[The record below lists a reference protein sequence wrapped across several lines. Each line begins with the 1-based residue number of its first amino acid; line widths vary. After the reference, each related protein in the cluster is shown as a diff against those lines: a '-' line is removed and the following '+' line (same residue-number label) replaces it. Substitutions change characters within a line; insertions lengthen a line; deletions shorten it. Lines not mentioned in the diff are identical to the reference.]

1 MSKVNVD
8 ALCKL
13 AGSCLEM
20 DQVKQAKELYDKAV
34 AAEVD
39 CVDAHQGLAT
49 IAYLEA
55 DYPAA
60 AAHYVKLTLLQPMEA
75 RHLTNLGAI
84 HNFMGEFSQAA
95 DVLRKAITRD
105 KRSAEAYYN
114 LGIAQRKL
122 KQTQMAMSAYREAI
136 RLNPKMAEAY
146 QNLANLYV
154 ESANM
159 PMAILNFKKA
169 IEIQPDLEKAHIGLH
184 KAEAASNQSKK
195 ISNPFGRLVNSQTQ
209 QVNSAVTMT
218 RELTDAERYDDRQE
232 VKHLADE
239 IERLSKESLEL
250 LKTTLE
256 PAILELQR
264 TMAEGSKAQ
273 VPLVDVAE
281 IYQAAANQWVEH
293 RKVVKRKVLE
303 LRAHEELI
311 NAPEVNLES

>member
-13 AGSCLEM
+13 ADSCLEM
-20 DQVKQAKELYDKAV
+20 DQVKQAKELYEKAI

-39 CVDAHQGLAT
+39 CADAHQGLAA
-49 IAYLEA
+49 IASLEE
-55 DYPAA
+55 DYPNAQ
-60 AAHYVKLTLLQPMEA
+60 AHYSKLTLLQPLEA

-84 HNFMGEFSQAA
+84 YNFMGEFTKAA
-95 DVLRKAITRD
+95 EVLRKAITKD

-122 KQTQMAMSAYREAI
+122 NQSQMAMSAYREAI

-154 ESANM
+154 QSSNM

-169 IEIQPDLEKAHIGLH
+169 IEFQPDLEKAHLGLQ
-184 KAEAASNQSKK
+184 KAEAASKQPKNVF
-195 ISNPFGRLVNSQTQ
+195 NPFGPLVQTQ
-209 QVNSAVTMT
+209 SQKVTSPVTMS

-232 VKHLADE
+232 VKHLADD
-239 IERLSKESLEL
+239 IERLSKESLEF
-250 LKTTLE
+250 LKKSLE

-264 TMAEGSKAQ
+264 TMAEGSKAH

-281 IYQAAANQWVEH
+281 VYQTAASQWIEH
-293 RKVVKRKVLE
+293 RKSLKRKLLE

-311 NAPEVNLES
+311 NAPDVNL

>member
-20 DQVKQAKELYDKAV
+20 DQAKQAKELYEKAI

-49 IAYLEA
+49 IAYLEG
-55 DYPAA
+55 DYPTA

-84 HNFMGEFSQAA
+84 HNFTGEFTQAA
-95 DVLRKAITRD
+95 EVLRKAITRD

-169 IEIQPDLEKAHIGLH
+169 IECQPELEKAHIGLQ
-184 KAEAASNQSKK
+184 KAEAASNQAKN

-209 QVNSAVTMT
+209 QVNAAVTVA

-232 VKHLADE
+232 VKHLADD
-239 IERLSKESLEL
+239 IERLSKENLEF
-250 LKTTLE
+250 LKKTLE

-264 TMAEGSKAQ
+264 TMAEGSKAH

-281 IYQAAANQWVEH
+281 AFQTAADQWVEQ
-293 RKVVKRKVLE
+293 RKSVKRKVLE
-303 LRAHEELI
+303 LRAHEELV
-311 NAPEVNLES
+311 NSPEVNLEL

>member
-13 AGSCLEM
+13 ADSCLEM
-20 DQVKQAKELYDKAV
+20 DQVKQAKELYEKAI

-39 CVDAHQGLAT
+39 SADAHQGLAI
-49 IAYLEA
+49 IASLEK
-55 DYPAA
+55 DYPTA
-60 AAHYVKLTLLQPMEA
+60 AAHFQKLTLLQPMEG

-84 HNFMGEFSQAA
+84 HNFMGEFTKAA
-95 DVLRKAITRD
+95 EVLRKAITKD

-122 KQTQMAMSAYREAI
+122 NQSQMAMSAYREAI

-154 ESANM
+154 ESANI

-169 IEIQPDLEKAHIGLH
+169 IESQPDLEKAHLGLR
-184 KAEAASNQSKK
+184 KAEAASNQPKK
-195 ISNPFGRLVNSQTQ
+195 DFNPFGPLVQTQ
-209 QVNSAVTMT
+209 SQQVTSPVTMA
-218 RELTDAERYDDRQE
+218 RELSDAERYDDRQE

-239 IERLSKESLEL
+239 IERLSKEGLEFL
-250 LKTTLE
+250 RKTLE

-264 TMAEGSKAQ
+264 TMAEGSKAH

-281 IYQAAANQWVEH
+281 VYQTATNQWVEH
-293 RKVVKRKVLE
+293 RKSVKRKVLE

>member
-20 DQVKQAKELYDKAV
+20 DQVKQAKELYEKAI
-34 AAEVD
+34 ASEVD
-39 CVDAHQGLAT
+39 CADALQGLAA
-49 IAYLEA
+49 IASLEA
-55 DYPAA
+55 DYSTA
-60 AAHYVKLTLLQPMEA
+60 AAHYVKLSLLQPTEA

-84 HNFMGEFSQAA
+84 HNFMGEFTKAA
-95 DVLRKAITRD
+95 EVLRKAITKD
-105 KRSAEAYYN
+105 KRCAEAYYN

-169 IEIQPDLEKAHIGLH
+169 IESQPDLEKAHRGLQ

-195 ISNPFGRLVNSQTQ
+195 VFNPFGPLVQTQ
-209 QVNSAVTMT
+209 AQQVTSPVTMA
-218 RELTDAERYDDRQE
+218 RELSDAERYDDRQE

-239 IERLSKESLEL
+239 IERLSKESLEF
-250 LKTTLE
+250 LKKSLE
-256 PAILELQR
+256 PAIHELQR

-273 VPLVDVAE
+273 RPLVDVAE
-281 IYQAAANQWVEH
+281 VYQTAANNWIEH
-293 RKVVKRKVLE
+293 RKSVKRKVLE
-303 LRAHEELI
+303 LRAHEELV
-311 NAPEVNLES
+311 NAPEVDLQ

>member
-1 MSKVNVD
+1 MSKANVD

-13 AGSCLEM
+13 ASSCLEM
-20 DQVKQAKELYDKAV
+20 DQVKQAKELYEKAIE
-34 AAEVD
+34 AEVD
-39 CVDAHQGLAT
+39 CADAHQGLAT
-49 IAYLEA
+49 IAYLDA
-55 DYPAA
+55 DYPTAA
-60 AAHYVKLTLLQPMEA
+60 SHYLKLTLLQPMEA

-84 HNFMGEFSQAA
+84 HNFMGDYAHAA
-95 DVLRKAITRD
+95 EVLRKAITKD

-122 KQTQMAMSAYREAI
+122 KQSQMAMSAYREAI

-169 IEIQPDLEKAHIGLH
+169 IESQPDLEKAHVGLQ
-184 KAEAASNQSKK
+184 KAETASNQSKK
-195 ISNPFGRLVNSQTQ
+195 VFNPFGPLVQTQSQ
-209 QVNSAVTMT
+209 QVNSPVMMA
-218 RELTDAERYDDRQE
+218 RELSDAERYDDRQE

-239 IERLSKESLEL
+239 IERLSKEGLEF
-250 LKTTLE
+250 LKKTLE

-281 IYQAAANQWVEH
+281 VYQSAANQWVEH
-293 RKVVKRKVLE
+293 RKTVRRKVLE